1 MTTCKKMSRPRA
13 GSIGSALLMMLTPLV
28 SACVIASPAAICEG
42 TASATDAHTAALLA
56 DGGPLSLVTGDLLIA
71 QLDAGCAR

>member
-1 MTTCKKMSRPRA
+1 MTHCKRMWKPRA
-13 GSIGSALLMMLTPLV
+13 GSIGFALLIMPLLLMI
-28 SACVIASPAAICEG
+28 ACVNVAPVAICEG
-42 TASATDAHTAALLA
+42 TASATDAHAAALVA

>member
-1 MTTCKKMSRPRA
+1 MTCKRTLKPRA
-13 GSIGSALLMMLTPLV
+13 ASTGCALLIMPLLLLTG
-28 SACVIASPAAICEG
+28 CVNVAPVAICEG
-42 TASATDAHTAALLA
+42 TASATDAHAAALVA

>member
-1 MTTCKKMSRPRA
+1 MPL
-13 GSIGSALLMMLTPLV
+13 LLMT
-28 SACVIASPAAICEG
+28 ACVTASPRAICEG
-42 TASATDAHTAALLA
+42 TASATDAHAAALVA

>member
-1 MTTCKKMSRPRA
+1 MTYRKTLRQRA
-13 GSIGSALLMMLTPLV
+13 GLTGCALLMTLLLLLTG
-28 SACVIASPAAICEG
+28 CVTASPAAICEG
-42 TASATDAHTAALLA
+42 TASATDAHAAALVA